1 MAENN
6 RCLVASSTFDVHE
19 VAVRSG
25 DQSFK
30 FVGLSLLIKSGVKN
44 ISFHGEKLIDNK
56 KYYLSKSIFKWEFK
70 LLLIKEYFF
79 VSLSHFLPQS
89 YTPLPH
95 FASLVSLS
103 LIKIRLSSLK
113 AV

>member
-6 RCLVASSTFDVHE
+6 RCFVASSTFDVHE

-56 KYYLSKSIFKWEFK
+56 KYYLSKG
-70 LLLIKEYFF
+70 
-79 VSLSHFLPQS
+79 FLNAN
-89 YTPLPH
+89 LC
-95 FASLVSLS
+95 FC
-103 LIKIRLSSLK
+103 
-113 AV
+113 